1 MANKVVVEIDVNTGE
16 ATKNVEDLNESI
28 ADVKTTT
35 DDAGSSFSELGN
47 VADKVS
53 GGLVGGFKSGIGAI
67 RNATKGM
74 KLFRAAVISTGVGAL
89 VVAIASLAT
98 YFSSTEEGAKKLKVA
113 TEFLGV
119 ILKKYI
125 DFVNAYIDA
134 VVLAF
139 TEPQQALDKLKEK
152 LEPVFKFLQD
162 INTLVIGQVV
172 KNFKQ
177 MGAVLTFVR
186 MKFNE
191 LMGDEEEALKL
202 QQELAQTQQEIA
214 DINDAQAESWDGIKD
229 AVGDAVDA
237 VVDGFNTIVEETK
250 DALDIAQRYADAQ
263 FRTRDL
269 IQKLT
274 VDNAKLSATIDE
286 QQKII
291 DDTTRSYDER
301 KEALDRQSEASAQLA
316 ENIALQAREEESL
329 LKQQIAI
336 TSGVEEREELETQLA
351 DKIAQRIEA
360 EKQVNIVNLEN
371 AQKTRE
377 IDREEFDRKRTIL
390 QQLTEL
396 RLEAN
401 TNEQEVEAERLKLA
415 EKNALTELDLLR
427 ATEEEKQQVRD
438 YYAQIKANREAELQK
453 QADDKKD
460 AEDAEELA
468 KEKELSDA
476 KLALTE
482 STLGALSSL
491 TEAFAGDSEASA
503 QRQFKISKALSIA
516 EATQNAY
523 TGITTALAGK
533 GADGLLPF
541 PIRLA
546 NASIAGA
553 MGLAQITKIARTK
566 LSSTSTPPSVSVGGG
581 GGAGSAPTTPTLD
594 LSALN
599 TEPQQNIQAYVLD
612 KTITQTQAQNQKIEE
627 QANLVL

>member
-1 MANKVVVEIDVNTGE
+1 MANKVVVEIDVETGH
-16 ATKNVEDLNESI
+16 ATKNVENLNESI

-35 DDAGSSFSELGN
+35 DDAGKSFSDFGD

-53 GGLVGGFKSGIGAI
+53 GGLVGGFKNFVGGLRNGVSGLKTLRTA
-67 RNATKGM
+67 M
-74 KLFRAAVISTGVGAL
+74 ISTGVGAL
-89 VVAIASLAT
+89 VVAIGSLVA
-98 YFSSTEEGAKKLKVA
+98 YFSSSEEGAKKLKIA
-113 TEFLGV
+113 TEFLSVIFSKLTKTASELGGV
-119 ILKKYI
+119 M
-125 DFVNAYIDA
+125 VS
-134 VVLAF
+134 AF
-139 TEPQQALDKLKEK
+139 TEPQEALDKLKEK
-152 LEPVFKFLQD
+152 LQPVFDFLQD

-177 MGAVLTFVR
+177 LGVVLTFVR
-186 MKFNE
+186 MGLDG
-191 LMGDEEEALKL
+191 LMGNREGALKL
-202 QQELAQTQQEIA
+202 QKELVEAQKEINA
-214 DINDAQAESWDGIKD
+214 INEAQAESWGDIKE
-229 AVGDAVDA
+229 AVGDTVDA
-237 VVDGFNTIVEETK
+237 VVDGFTSIVDETK
-250 DALDIAQRYADAQ
+250 KALDIAQRYADAQ

-269 IQKLT
+269 IQRLT

-301 KEALDRQSEASAQLA
+301 KEALDRQSIASAQLA

-336 TSGVEEREELETQLA
+336 TSGIEEREELETQLA

-390 QQLTEL
+390 QELTEL

-415 EKNALTELDLLR
+415 EKNKLTELDLLR

-438 YYAQIKANREAELQK
+438 YYAQIRANREAELKK

-460 AEDAEELA
+460 ADDVEELA

-503 QRQFKISKALSIA
+503 QRQFNI
-516 EATQNAY
+516 Q
-523 TGITTALAGK
+523 
-533 GADGLLPF
+533 GLEYC
-541 PIRLA
+541 R
-546 NASIAGA
+546 S
-553 MGLAQITKIARTK
+553 
-566 LSSTSTPPSVSVGGG
+566 
-581 GGAGSAPTTPTLD
+581 
-594 LSALN
+594 N
-599 TEPQQNIQAYVLD
+599 TERLHGYHYGFSW
-612 KTITQTQAQNQKIEE
+612 
-627 QANLVL
+627 

>member
-1 MANKVVVEIDVNTGE
+1 MANKVVVEIDVDTGE

-28 ADVKTTT
+28 TDVKTST
-35 DDAGSSFSELGN
+35 DDAGSSFSELGD
-47 VADKVS
+47 VVSSAS
-53 GGLVGGFKSGIGAI
+53 GGLINGFKAGVGAI

-89 VVAIASLAT
+89 VVAIGSLVS
-98 YFSSTEEGAKKLKVA
+98 YFQSTEEGAKKLKIA
-113 TEFLGV
+113 TEFLSV
-119 ILKKYI
+119 IFSKLTKTAADLGGFI
-125 DFVNAYIDA
+125 VS
-134 VVLAF
+134 AF

-152 LEPVFKFLQD
+152 LQPVFDFLQD
-162 INTLVIGQVV
+162 INTIVIGQVV

-202 QQELAQTQQEIA
+202 QQDLAEQQQEIA
-214 DINDAQAESWDGIKD
+214 DINNAQAESWDDIKD
-229 AVGDAVDA
+229 AVNDTVDA

-250 DALDIAQRYADAQ
+250 DALDIAQRYAEAQ

-286 QQKII
+286 QQKKI
-291 DDTTRSYDER
+291 DDTTRSFDDR
-301 KEALDRQSEASAQLA
+301 KEALRLQSEASAQLA
-316 ENIALQAREEESL
+316 ENIALQAKAEESL
-329 LKQQIAI
+329 LKQEIAI

-351 DKIAQRIEA
+351 EKIAQRIEA

-401 TNEQEVEAERLKLA
+401 TNEQEVEAERLRLA
-415 EKNALTELDLLR
+415 EENALTELDLLR

-438 YYAQIKANREAELQK
+438 YYAQIRSNREAELKK
-453 QADDKKD
+453 QADEQQDV
-460 AEDAEELA
+460 EDAKELA
-468 KEKELSDA
+468 KEKELNDA

-566 LSSTSTPPSVSVGGG
+566 LSSTSTPSVSVGGG

>member
-1 MANKVVVEIDVNTGE
+1 MANKVVVEIDVDTGE

-35 DDAGSSFSELGN
+35 DDAGKSFSELGD
-47 VADKVS
+47 VVSSAS
-53 GGLVGGFKSGIGAI
+53 GGLINGFKAGVGAI

-89 VVAIASLAT
+89 VVAIGSLVS
-98 YFSSTEEGAKKLKVA
+98 YFQSTEEGAKKLKIA
-113 TEFLGV
+113 TEFLSV
-119 ILKKYI
+119 IFSKLTKTAADLGGFI
-125 DFVNAYIDA
+125 VS
-134 VVLAF
+134 AF

-152 LEPVFKFLQD
+152 LQPVFDFLQD
-162 INTLVIGQVV
+162 INTIVIGQVV

-202 QQELAQTQQEIA
+202 QQDLAEQQQEIA
-214 DINDAQAESWDGIKD
+214 DINNAQAESWDDIKD
-229 AVGDAVDA
+229 AVNDTVDA

-286 QQKII
+286 QQKKI

-301 KEALDRQSEASAQLA
+301 KEALDRQSKASAQLA

-390 QQLTEL
+390 QQLTDL

-415 EKNALTELDLLR
+415 EKNALTELDLLK

-438 YYAQIKANREAELQK
+438 YYAQIKANREAELKQK
-453 QADDKKD
+453 ADEQK
-460 AEDAEELA
+460 ATQDAEELA

-566 LSSTSTPPSVSVGGG
+566 LSSTSTPSVSVGGG